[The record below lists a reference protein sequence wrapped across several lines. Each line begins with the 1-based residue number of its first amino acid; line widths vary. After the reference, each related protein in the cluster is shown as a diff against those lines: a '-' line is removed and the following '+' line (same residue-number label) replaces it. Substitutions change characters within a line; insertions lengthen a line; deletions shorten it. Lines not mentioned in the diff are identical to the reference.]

1 MATRA
6 TITLKIKDEDLNKT
20 KKFDIDKLPENTSYN
35 DDCIENLREVTLNK
49 PYISIYHHFD
59 GYPDGLGVTLFTKF
73 NDYDK
78 ALNILL
84 GGDASSINGDTIIQ
98 YCPAYQDE
106 DWDSTKPDLTDEI
119 PSADQDYQYYFDG
132 EKWWFR
138 GYEKTK
144 WKDLEKFL
152 RENNLVD

>member
-6 TITLKIKDEDLNKT
+6 TITLKIKDEDLNKA

-78 ALNILL
+78 TLNILL

-98 YCPAYQDE
+98 YCPSYRDE
-106 DWDSTKPDLTDEI
+106 DWDRTKPDLTDDI
-119 PSADQDYQYYFDG
+119 PAANQDYQYYFDS

-138 GYEKTK
+138 SYEKTK
-144 WKDLEKFL
+144 WNDLEKFL
-152 RENNLVD
+152 RENNLVV

>member
-59 GYPDGLGVTLFTKF
+59 GYPEGLGLTLYEEF

-84 GGDASSINGDTIIQ
+84 GGDVSSINGNTITQ
-98 YCPAYQDE
+98 YCAAYKDE
-106 DWDSTKPDLTDEI
+106 DWDSAKPDLSEEI
-119 PSADQDYQYYFDG
+119 PAAHQDYQY
-132 EKWWFR
+132 
-138 GYEKTK
+138 
-144 WKDLEKFL
+144 
-152 RENNLVD
+152 

>member
-35 DDCIENLREVTLNK
+35 DDCIENLQDVTLNK

-78 ALNILL
+78 TLNILL

-98 YCPAYQDE
+98 YCPSYQYE
-106 DWDSTKPDLTDEI
+106 DWDRTKPDLTDEI
-119 PSADQDYQYYFDG
+119 PVADQDYQYYFDG

-138 GYEKTK
+138 SYEKTK
-144 WKDLEKFL
+144 WNDLEKFL
-152 RENNLVD
+152 RENNLVY

>member
-35 DDCIENLREVTLNK
+35 DDCIENLQEVTLNK

-59 GYPDGLGVTLFTKF
+59 GYPGGLGVTLFTKF

-78 ALNILL
+78 TLNILL

-119 PSADQDYQYYFDG
+119 PVANQDYQYYFDS

-138 GYEKTK
+138 CYEKTK
-144 WKDLEKFL
+144 WNDLEKFL

>member
-20 KKFDIDKLPENTSYN
+20 KKFDIDKLPENTSYK

-59 GYPDGLGVTLFTKF
+59 GYPEGLGLTLYEEF

-106 DWDSTKPDLTDEI
+106 NWDRTKPDLTDEI
-119 PSADQDYQYYFDG
+119 PATDQDYQYYFDD

-138 GYEKTK
+138 GYEKTN

-152 RENNLVD
+152 RENEII

>member
-20 KKFDIDKLPENTSYN
+20 KKFDIDKLPENVAYYS
-35 DDCIENLREVTLNK
+35 DDYIEDLQEVKLNK

-59 GYPDGLGVTLFTKF
+59 GYPEALGLTLYEEF
-73 NDYDK
+73 NDYEK

-84 GGDASSINGDTIIQ
+84 GGDTSSINGNTIIQ
-98 YCPAYQDE
+98 YCSAYQYE
-106 DWDSTKPDLTDEI
+106 DWDRTKPDLTDEI
-119 PSADQDYQYYFDG
+119 PAANQDYQYYFDG

-152 RENNLVD
+152 RENEII

>member
-20 KKFDIDKLPENTSYN
+20 KKFDIDKLPENTSYK
-35 DDCIENLREVTLNK
+35 DECIENLREVTLNK

-59 GYPDGLGVTLFTKF
+59 GYPEGLGLTLYEEF

-98 YCPAYQDE
+98 YCPSYQDE
-106 DWDSTKPDLTDEI
+106 NWDRTKPDLTDEI
-119 PSADQDYQYYFDG
+119 PAADQDYQYYFDG

-138 GYEKTK
+138 GYEKTN

-152 RENNLVD
+152 RENEII

>member
-35 DDCIENLREVTLNK
+35 DDCIENLQEVTLNK

-59 GYPDGLGVTLFTKF
+59 GYPEVLGVTLFTKF
-73 NDYDK
+73 HDYDK
-78 ALNILL
+78 ALNVLL
-84 GGDASSINGDTIIQ
+84 GGDASSINGNPIIQ
-98 YCPAYQDE
+98 YCSSYQNE
-106 DWDSTKPDLTDEI
+106 DWDSTKPDVTDEI
-119 PSADQDYQYYFDG
+119 PAAHQDYQYYFDG

-152 RENNLVD
+152 QENNLI

>member
-59 GYPDGLGVTLFTKF
+59 GYPGGLGVTLFTKF
-73 NDYDK
+73 HDYDK
-78 ALNILL
+78 TLNILL
-84 GGDASSINGDTIIQ
+84 GGDASSINDDTIIQ
-98 YCPAYQDE
+98 YCPSYQDE
-106 DWDSTKPDLTDEI
+106 DWDRTKPDLTDEI
-119 PSADQDYQYYFDG
+119 PVADQDYQYYFDG
-132 EKWWFR
+132 EKWWVR

-144 WKDLEKFL
+144 WTDLEKFL

>member
-20 KKFDIDKLPENTSYN
+20 KKFDIDKLPENTSYK

-59 GYPDGLGVTLFTKF
+59 GYPEGLGFTLYEEF

-106 DWDSTKPDLTDEI
+106 NWDRTKPDLTDEI
-119 PSADQDYQYYFDG
+119 PAADQDYQYYFDG

-138 GYEKTK
+138 GYEKTN

-152 RENNLVD
+152 RENEII

>member
-59 GYPDGLGVTLFTKF
+59 GYPEGLGLTLYEEF

-106 DWDSTKPDLTDEI
+106 NWDRTKPDLTDEI
-119 PSADQDYQYYFDG
+119 PAADQDYQYYFDD

-138 GYEKTK
+138 GYEKTN

-152 RENNLVD
+152 RENEII

>member
-20 KKFDIDKLPENTSYN
+20 KKFDIDKLPENTSYK
-35 DDCIENLREVTLNK
+35 DECIENLREVTLNK

-59 GYPDGLGVTLFTKF
+59 GYPEGLGLTLYEEF

-106 DWDSTKPDLTDEI
+106 NWDRTKPDLTDEI
-119 PSADQDYQYYFDG
+119 PAADQDYQYYFDG

-138 GYEKTK
+138 GYEKTN

-152 RENNLVD
+152 RENEII

>member
-49 PYISIYHHFD
+49 PYINIYHHFD
-59 GYPDGLGVTLFTKF
+59 GYPEGLGLTLYEEF

-84 GGDASSINGDTIIQ
+84 GGDASSINGNTITQ
-98 YCPAYQDE
+98 YCAAYKDE
-106 DWDSTKPDLTDEI
+106 DWDSAKPDLSEEI
-119 PSADQDYQYYFDG
+119 PAAHQDYQYYFDG

-138 GYEKTK
+138 GYQKQE
-144 WKDLEKFL
+144 WKDLGKFL
-152 RENNLVD
+152 KENTIL

>member
-35 DDCIENLREVTLNK
+35 DDCIENLQEVTLNK

-59 GYPDGLGVTLFTKF
+59 GYPDGLGVTLFSKF

-78 ALNILL
+78 TLNILL

-98 YCPAYQDE
+98 YCSSYRDE
-106 DWDSTKPDLTDEI
+106 DWERTKPDLTDEI
-119 PSADQDYQYYFDG
+119 PAANQDYQYYFDG

-138 GYEKTK
+138 GYEKIK

-152 RENNLVD
+152 IENNLVD

>member
-6 TITLKIKDEDLNKT
+6 IITLKIKDEDLNKT

-35 DDCIENLREVTLNK
+35 DDCIENLQEVTLNK
-49 PYISIYHHFD
+49 SYISIYHHFD

-73 NDYDK
+73 HDYDK
-78 ALNILL
+78 TLNILL

-98 YCPAYQDE
+98 YCPSYQDE

-119 PSADQDYQYYFDG
+119 PAAEQDYQYYFDG

>member
-35 DDCIENLREVTLNK
+35 DDCIENLQEVTLNK

-73 NDYDK
+73 HDYDK
-78 ALNILL
+78 TLNILL

-106 DWDSTKPDLTDEI
+106 DWDSVKPDLTVEI
-119 PSADQDYQYYFDG
+119 PVADQDYQYYFDG

-152 RENNLVD
+152 QENNLI

>member
-59 GYPDGLGVTLFTKF
+59 GYPGGLGATLFTKF

-78 ALNILL
+78 TLNILL

-106 DWDSTKPDLTDEI
+106 DWNSTKPDLTDEI
-119 PSADQDYQYYFDG
+119 PAAYQDYQYYFDG

-144 WKDLEKFL
+144 WIDLEKFL
-152 RENNLVD
+152 QENNLVD

>member
-35 DDCIENLREVTLNK
+35 DDCIENLQEVTLNK

-73 NDYDK
+73 NDYNK

-98 YCPAYQDE
+98 YCSAYQDE

-119 PSADQDYQYYFDG
+119 PAADQDYQYYFDD

-138 GYEKTK
+138 GYEKTN

-152 RENNLVD
+152 RENEII

>member
-6 TITLKIKDEDLNKT
+6 TITLKIKDEDFNKT
-20 KKFDIDKLPENTSYN
+20 KKFDIDKLPENTSYK
-35 DDCIENLREVTLNK
+35 DDYIENLREVTLNK

-59 GYPDGLGVTLFTKF
+59 GYPEGLGLTLYEEF

-106 DWDSTKPDLTDEI
+106 NWDRTKPDLTDEI
-119 PSADQDYQYYFDG
+119 PAADQDYQYYFDD

-138 GYEKTK
+138 GYEKTN

-152 RENNLVD
+152 RENEII

>member
-35 DDCIENLREVTLNK
+35 DDCIENLQEVTLNK

-59 GYPDGLGVTLFTKF
+59 GYPEGLGLTLYEEF

-84 GGDASSINGDTIIQ
+84 GGDASSINGNTITQ
-98 YCPAYQDE
+98 YCAAYKDE
-106 DWDSTKPDLTDEI
+106 DWDSDKPDLSEEI
-119 PSADQDYQYYFDG
+119 PGAHQDYQYYFDG

-138 GYEKTK
+138 GYQKQE
-144 WKDLEKFL
+144 WKDLGKFL
-152 RENNLVD
+152 KENIIL

>member
-35 DDCIENLREVTLNK
+35 DDCIENLQEVTLNK

-84 GGDASSINGDTIIQ
+84 GGDASSINDDTIIQ
-98 YCPAYQDE
+98 YCSAYQNE
-106 DWDSTKPDLTDEI
+106 DWERTKPDLTDEI
-119 PSADQDYQYYFDG
+119 PAAAQDYQYYFDG

-138 GYEKTK
+138 DYEKTE

-152 RENNLVD
+152 RENEII

>member
-20 KKFDIDKLPENTSYN
+20 KKFDIDKLPENTSYK

-59 GYPDGLGVTLFTKF
+59 GYPEGLGLTLYEEF

-106 DWDSTKPDLTDEI
+106 NWDRTKPDLTDEI
-119 PSADQDYQYYFDG
+119 PAADQDYQYYFDD

-138 GYEKTK
+138 GYEKTN

-152 RENNLVD
+152 RENEII

>member
-35 DDCIENLREVTLNK
+35 DDCIENLQELTLNK
-49 PYISIYHHFD
+49 PYITIYHHFD
-59 GYPDGLGVTLFTKF
+59 GHPDRLGVTLFTKF
-73 NDYDK
+73 HDYDK
-78 ALNILL
+78 ALNLLL
-84 GGDASSINGDTIIQ
+84 GGDASSINGNPIIQ
-98 YCPAYQDE
+98 YCSAYQNE

-119 PSADQDYQYYFDG
+119 PAADQDYQYYFDG
-132 EKWWFR
+132 ENWWFR
-138 GYEKTK
+138 DYKKTK

-152 RENNLVD
+152 RETEII

>member
-59 GYPDGLGVTLFTKF
+59 GYPDGLGVTLFSKF

-98 YCPAYQDE
+98 YCSAYRDE
-106 DWDSTKPDLTDEI
+106 DWDRTKPDLTDEI
-119 PSADQDYQYYFDG
+119 PAANQDYQYYFDG

-138 GYEKTK
+138 DYEKTK

-152 RENNLVD
+152 LENNLVD